1 MEILSNRVRTL
12 LKHLKNDNI
21 YRDDYLIASQYSI
34 CCSLLPMGAPFWG
47 NTTKWE
53 KSPVT

>member
-12 LKHLKNDNI
+12 LKHLKIDNI